1 MLLSF
6 RLQVQKPYG
15 NAVPQ
20 KLGVSDCRCFRCT
33 FEGIRGFG
41 TEMLGPGSISAG
53 LHAEMLSS
61 TYYGNLAT
69 ELQKGTATGLGCKAV
84 AHGQAYRPSQLGR

>member
-1 MLLSF
+1 
-6 RLQVQKPYG
+6 
-15 NAVPQ
+15 
-20 KLGVSDCRCFRCT
+20 
-33 FEGIRGFG
+33 
-41 TEMLGPGSISAG
+41 MLGPGSISAG